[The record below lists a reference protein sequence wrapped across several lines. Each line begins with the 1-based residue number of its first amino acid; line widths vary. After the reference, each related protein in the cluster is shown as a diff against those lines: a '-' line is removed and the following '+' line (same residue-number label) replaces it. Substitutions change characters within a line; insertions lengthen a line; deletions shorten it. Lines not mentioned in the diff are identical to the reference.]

1 VESLALG
8 DNLIF
13 LISQPRSGS
22 TLLQHMLAGH
32 PRVETRPEPWMMLHL
47 LYANR
52 ADGIATEYDAKTAY
66 LALRTFLA
74 SLQAEGN
81 HFLHS
86 VRLSAGYLY
95 EQALKE
101 SDADIFLDKTP
112 RYYHIVDELRE
123 VFPRARIVFLFRN
136 PVAVLSSILHTHAA
150 GDWTSLRR
158 SDRMHDLVTAPRRM
172 VRAIDR
178 LGEWRTAIVRYEE
191 LVDVPDQVLAA
202 LCSRLE
208 LDYVP
213 DLKRYVASQAAL
225 GDPTAAQHDLPVP
238 EYRDRWEQ
246 DLDTHAKRDVASSY
260 LKELGP
266 DLIRRMG
273 YDSDQL
279 LAKLAHRDHSR
290 VGSRWKLLMT
300 VDDELAW
307 WRRVQLGVTHS
318 RYQRGTTRT
327 IIRLAYVF
335 ARGHAWRSGE
345 SRDHI
350 ESGPV

>member
-1 VESLALG
+1 
-8 DNLIF
+8 
-13 LISQPRSGS
+13 
-22 TLLQHMLAGH
+22 
-32 PRVETRPEPWMMLHL
+32 MLHL

-52 ADGIATEYDAKTAY
+52 PNGIATEYDARTAY

-74 SLQAEGN
+74 SLQVEGD
-81 HFLHS
+81 HFLDS
-86 VRLSAGYLY
+86 VRLSAGHLY

-112 RYYHIVDELRE
+112 RYYHVVDELRK

-136 PVAVLSSILHTHAA
+136 PLAVLSSILHTHAA

-158 SDRMHDLVTAPRRM
+158 SDRMHDLVTAPRSM

-191 LVDVPDQVLAA
+191 LVDEPDRALAT

-213 DLKRYVASQAAL
+213 DLKRYVASEAAL
-225 GDPTAAQHDLPVP
+225 GDATATNHSLPVGD
-238 EYRDRWEQ
+238 YRDRWER
-246 DLDTHAKRDVASSY
+246 DLDTPAKRDVASSY
-260 LKELGP
+260 LQELGP
-266 DLIRRMG
+266 DLTRRMG
-273 YDSDQL
+273 YDFERL
-279 LAKLAHRDHSR
+279 LAKVAHRDRSR
-290 VGSRWKLLMT
+290 GGSRWKLLMT

-307 WRRVQLGVTHS
+307 WRRAKLGVIHS
-318 RYQRGTTRT
+318 RYQRGITRT
-327 IIRLAYVF
+327 VIRLVYII

-345 SRDHI
+345 PRDHI
-350 ESGPV
+350 ESRPV